1 MTTTER
7 TASMTGARVGL
18 AAATVLLVAAMV
30 YEMVAHGGFTYLT
43 GPVGLIGPDLAF
55 LAGIGQQAGHGLLPR
70 RAVGVYNLVHRP
82 WLPLILVLVVSLDG
96 QTNAQAAPYFVAGLG
111 WLAHITMDR
120 AAGFRLRAKD
130 GSIRSAGR

>member
-7 TASMTGARVGL
+7 PAVSSARVAL
-18 AAATVLLVAAMV
+18 AATTVLLVAAMV

-82 WLPLILVLVVSLDG
+82 WLPLVLVLVVSLDG

-120 AAGFRLRAKD
+120 AAGFRLRDRD
-130 GSIRSAGR
+130 GSIRSARR